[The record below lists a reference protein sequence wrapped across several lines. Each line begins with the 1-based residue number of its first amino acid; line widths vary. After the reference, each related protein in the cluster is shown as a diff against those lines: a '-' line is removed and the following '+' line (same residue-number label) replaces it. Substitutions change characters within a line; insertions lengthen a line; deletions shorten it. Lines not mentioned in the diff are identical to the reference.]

1 MTIIESTADFIHDLL
16 GFALKHF
23 SPRLLVDVV
32 PKRSTLYELHEQD
45 YASVRELE
53 YVAQFYNT
61 WVLQSLQDLCFLKSL

>member
-32 PKRSTLYELHEQD
+32 PKRSTLDELHEKD

-53 YVAQFYNT
+53 HVAQFYNT
-61 WVLQSLQDLCFLKSL
+61 WMLKGLKNLGFLKSF